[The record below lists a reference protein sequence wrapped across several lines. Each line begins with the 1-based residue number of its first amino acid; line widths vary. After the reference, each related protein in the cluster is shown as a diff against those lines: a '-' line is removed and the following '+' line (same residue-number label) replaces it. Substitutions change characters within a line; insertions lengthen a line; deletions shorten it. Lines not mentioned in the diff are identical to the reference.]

1 LAGWGGFGL
10 TSRAIA
16 EPPLKKARL
25 PPTGMP
31 PPTTEVL
38 PSGFLRED
46 LVRLL
51 TQCMQSLGY
60 TKAAAVLEEESGIP
74 LLMDS
79 VASFRSGI
87 IEGRWDDVER
97 LIDGLE
103 IRSEV
108 SRVEVHF
115 LVLRQKFLELVEAQR
130 TDEALRCL
138 RQQLTPLD
146 KKRPSLPSSK
156 AAPPTHVLPHAH
168 TSAAASPPLKLPS
181 IFPPG
186 VEAPVAPTSV
196 PDAYSLPQLSCPAAS
211 QPPLPS
217 QLQRHGMSVA
227 ELSCYL
233 MSKTP
238 EELRLRAGWDGAQG
252 ESRKLL
258 LHELQRHIPPSHL
271 LPENRL
277 ETLLQQAISWQM
289 SQCLWRESAGE
300 MSSSRSLLENVS
312 LAPDRI
318 PRETHHVLE
327 KHSDEVWFVK
337 FSHNGKLLASASKD
351 NMVMIWDVTHPE
363 MDHAVTLQG
372 HTDYLSFV
380 AWSPDDRH
388 ILTCSNDRL
397 IKLWEVGP
405 KPRYIGRPAPESPLP
420 SPLSR
425 GDARD
430 LTPCRSRAVSAVT
443 LTRSMS
449 TQ

>member
-1 LAGWGGFGL
+1 
-10 TSRAIA
+10 
-16 EPPLKKARL
+16 
-25 PPTGMP
+25 
-31 PPTTEVL
+31 
-38 PSGFLRED
+38 
-46 LVRLL
+46 
-51 TQCMQSLGY
+51 
-60 TKAAAVLEEESGIP
+60 
-74 LLMDS
+74 
-79 VASFRSGI
+79 
-87 IEGRWDDVER
+87 
-97 LIDGLE
+97 
-103 IRSEV
+103 
-108 SRVEVHF
+108 
-115 LVLRQKFLELVEAQR
+115 
-130 TDEALRCL
+130 
-138 RQQLTPLD
+138 
-146 KKRPSLPSSK
+146 
-156 AAPPTHVLPHAH
+156 
-168 TSAAASPPLKLPS
+168 
-181 IFPPG
+181 
-186 VEAPVAPTSV
+186 
-196 PDAYSLPQLSCPAAS
+196 
-211 QPPLPS
+211 
-217 QLQRHGMSVA
+217 
-227 ELSCYL
+227 